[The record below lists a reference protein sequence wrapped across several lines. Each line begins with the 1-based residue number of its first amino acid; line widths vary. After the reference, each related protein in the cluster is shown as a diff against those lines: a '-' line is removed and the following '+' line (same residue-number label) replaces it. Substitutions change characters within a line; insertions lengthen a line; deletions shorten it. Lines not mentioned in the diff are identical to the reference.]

1 MKLTKTSS
9 DKRIL
14 ELLSIKNEDNK
25 IEIDAEIY
33 NILISN
39 QEETMEMIREAIEH
53 MWKDHR
59 KMVIGAGVVLVIL
72 IIAAL

>member
-1 MKLTKTSS
+1 M
-9 DKRIL
+9 I
-14 ELLSIKNEDNK
+14 
-25 IEIDAEIY
+25 
-33 NILISN
+33 N

-59 KMVIGAGVVLVIL
+59 KVVIGAGVVVVIL

>member
-1 MKLTKTSS
+1 MESAVG
-9 DKRIL
+9 L
-14 ELLSIKNEDNK
+14 EVPNKVDYESGKNWGDIK
-25 IEIDAEIY
+25 
-33 NILISN
+33 
-39 QEETMEMIREAIEH
+39 QEETMEMIKEAIEH